1 MMQLANLNENTME
14 LATKTTFATNMAS
27 GATTTYLGL
36 TADSVH
42 ILIGFAGLGIS
53 IATFGVHLY
62 FSKKRFQL
70 EKNRKDK

>member
-1 MMQLANLNENTME
+1 MLVNLSENAME
-14 LATKTTFATNMAS
+14 AATKLTLTTNVAS

-53 IATFGVHLY
+53 IATFCVHFY
-62 FSKKRFQL
+62 FSKKRLEL

>member
-1 MMQLANLNENTME
+1 MQLANLSENTME
-14 LATKTTFATNMAS
+14 VATKTTLVTNMAS

-62 FSKKRFQL
+62 FSYKRFQL
-70 EKNRKDK
+70 EKKNRKDK

>member
-1 MMQLANLNENTME
+1 MQLENLNESTME
-14 LATKTTFATNMAS
+14 VATKVTLKTNMAS

-42 ILIGFAGLGIS
+42 ILIGIVGLGIS
-53 IATFGVHLY
+53 IATFCVHLY
-62 FSKKRFQL
+62 FSKKRLEL